1 MIDRRSVVE
10 LMLVLP
16 LAAGRA
22 LAETPGARAQPLTEF
37 PFELLGNAIYFQASV
52 NGKGPFP
59 FSLDTGSSNSVIA
72 SELIGEL
79 GIGSGATFNSTGAGS
94 DMNTAASIE
103 KLEFGLP
110 GGIRRTVRD
119 GAAISMSGLWQLPA
133 KRFYG
138 TIGYDVLMPFVLEID
153 YETRTIRL
161 YDPARHVVIGQT
173 FPAHMYGGYDPQI
186 GGAIEVETQP
196 PIPVR
201 FTLDTGAGGTIV
213 SSPLVDKYD
222 LVRATGRVTDTQD
235 KGVGGA
241 VPTEVMARLAAIR
254 IGPFAL
260 EKPLVALSRD
270 KMGSLANEVISVNMG
285 GNILPRFTVVI
296 DYPRRIVGLT
306 PNGRF
311 SEPFRSDAS
320 GLLLSADVQDFHKFT
335 VDSIIPA
342 SPAERLLKPGDLIL
356 AANGKPAKAYALWEL
371 EELLKASGTEVS
383 LSVQR
388 GDKTFIRE
396 LTLRS
401 LL

>member
-22 LAETPGARAQPLTEF
+22 LAAPGAGARPLAEF

-72 SELIGEL
+72 SELIDEL
-79 GIGSGATFNSTGAGS
+79 GIRTGTTFNSTGAGS
-94 DMNTAASIE
+94 DMNTAASID

-110 GGIRRTVRD
+110 GGIRRTVND

-138 TIGYDVLMPFVLEID
+138 SIGYDVLMPFVLEID
-153 YETRTIRL
+153 YETHTIRL
-161 YDPARHVVIGQT
+161 YDRPSYVVIGET
-173 FPAHMYGGYDPQI
+173 FAAHMYGGYDPQVE
-186 GGAIEVETQP
+186 GAIEVEARP

-213 SSPLVDKYD
+213 SSPLVDEYD
-222 LVRATGRVTDTQD
+222 LVRATGHVTDTTD

-241 VPTEVMARLAAIR
+241 VPTEVMARLSAIR
-254 IGPFAL
+254 IGSL
-260 EKPLVALSRD
+260 MLKEPLVALSRD
-270 KMGSLANEVISVNMG
+270 KMGSLANRAIFVNLG
-285 GNILPRFTVVI
+285 GNVLRRFRVVI
-296 DYPRRIVGLT
+296 DYPRKIVGLT
-306 PNGRF
+306 PNRQF

-320 GLLLSADVQDFHKFT
+320 GLLLSAGADDFHEFT
-335 VDSIIPA
+335 VDSVIPA
-342 SPAERLLKPGDLIL
+342 SPAEQLLKRGDLIL

-371 EELLKASGTEVS
+371 EELLKASGTKVA
-383 LSVQR
+383 LLVRR
-388 GDKTFIRE
+388 GDETFTTE